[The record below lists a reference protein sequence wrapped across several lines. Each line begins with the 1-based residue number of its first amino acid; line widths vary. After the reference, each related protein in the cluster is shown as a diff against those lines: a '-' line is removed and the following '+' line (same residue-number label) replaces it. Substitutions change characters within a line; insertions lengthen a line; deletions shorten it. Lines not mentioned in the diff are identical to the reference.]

1 MLARRAFL
9 PKISGPP
16 ITADLPAGWIL
27 DRLEEWAQ
35 QFPNQL
41 AFAIDRRDG
50 AEEHRY
56 VDVLDQVNAI
66 VMDFQHHGIQ
76 RGDKVGILM
85 ENIPQWVFVLLGAMR
100 MGAVTV
106 PLATTL
112 PENSLRLIAQH
123 AGCRMIVADEQN
135 WEKAERVCRELKC
148 ALASPPGRGEGTGF
162 AEILDPHPAALY
174 AALSQGERSDT
185 TIIVY
190 TSGTTG
196 NPKGVELTFDN
207 LNHEIRGAIE
217 LLEITP
223 NHRILSVLPFSHV
236 LPLIANA
243 LGPLCAG
250 AAVVFLDSISPQR
263 IIDAFHRHRITLF
276 VCVPQFFYLLHKR
289 IFSQV
294 ESRPFPIRMLFLW
307 MKALAERINKP
318 AVRRKL
324 FSKIHDA
331 IGPDLWLLASG
342 GSHFDT
348 RVAQDLHDLGYTV
361 LQAFGLTETSAAAT
375 ITPIGNNHIGTVGVP
390 LRGVTVRIESPNYE
404 GVGEV
409 WIRGPVLM
417 KGYYRAPDQTA
428 EAIYDGW
435 LRTGD
440 LGFIDRE
447 GALSITGRSKD
458 VIVLANGK
466 NVYPEELE
474 THYAQSPFIKEIC
487 IVGIPEDNHAPAG
500 EILHA
505 IVVPEIDEFRR
516 RGQTAIMEMIRF
528 DVENLSK
535 QVPTYYRIHSLSVR
549 NEPFPR
555 TVTRKLKRF
564 EIQKEELERRK
575 MRAEKPV
582 RPAGDDHPRFKERV
596 GATLAKLLREA
607 KPDVGS

>member
-1 MLARRAFL
+1 MLARMGFL
-9 PKISGPP
+9 TEISGPP
-16 ITADLPAGWIL
+16 VTADLPARWVF
-27 DRLEEWAQ
+27 DRLEEWAAR
-35 QFPNQL
+35 FPNQL
-41 AFAIDRRDG
+41 AFAVDRRDG
-50 AEEHRY
+50 VEEHRY
-56 VDVLDQVNAI
+56 ADVLDHVNAI

-162 AEILDPHPAALY
+162 AEIRDPHPAALY
-174 AALSQGERSDT
+174 AALSQGESSDT

-276 VCVPQFFYLLHKR
+276 VCVPQFFYVLHKR

-294 ESRPFPIRMLFLW
+294 DSQPFYMRVLFGA
-307 MKALAERINKP
+307 MKAIAKRINKP
-318 AVRRKL
+318 AVRRKF
-324 FSKIHDA
+324 FSKIHNA

-342 GSHFDT
+342 GS
-348 RVAQDLHDLGYTV
+348 
-361 LQAFGLTETSAAAT
+361 
-375 ITPIGNNHIGTVGVP
+375 
-390 LRGVTVRIESPNYE
+390 
-404 GVGEV
+404 
-409 WIRGPVLM
+409 
-417 KGYYRAPDQTA
+417 
-428 EAIYDGW
+428 
-435 LRTGD
+435 
-440 LGFIDRE
+440 
-447 GALSITGRSKD
+447 
-458 VIVLANGK
+458 
-466 NVYPEELE
+466 
-474 THYAQSPFIKEIC
+474 
-487 IVGIPEDNHAPAG
+487 
-500 EILHA
+500 
-505 IVVPEIDEFRR
+505 
-516 RGQTAIMEMIRF
+516 
-528 DVENLSK
+528 
-535 QVPTYYRIHSLSVR
+535 
-549 NEPFPR
+549 
-555 TVTRKLKRF
+555 RF
-564 EIQKEELERRK
+564 EARI
-575 MRAEKPV
+575 A
-582 RPAGDDHPRFKERV
+582 
-596 GATLAKLLREA
+596 
-607 KPDVGS
+607 